1 MAQGLGACVRRL
13 LGGIAWSLGSQR
25 EALTVADPLYTHHV
39 LSCEWAEFTIHVG
52 GGMEVKVK
60 FEGEYVAAPL
70 NRSELLELR
79 DWLNKNIAPASSQS
93 DAGSEHANR

>member
-1 MAQGLGACVRRL
+1 M
-13 LGGIAWSLGSQR
+13 
-25 EALTVADPLYTHHV
+25 ADPLYTHHV

-70 NRSELLELR
+70 DKSELLELR
-79 DWLNKNIAPASSQS
+79 DWLNKNIATVPSQS
-93 DAGSEHANR
+93 DASAKP